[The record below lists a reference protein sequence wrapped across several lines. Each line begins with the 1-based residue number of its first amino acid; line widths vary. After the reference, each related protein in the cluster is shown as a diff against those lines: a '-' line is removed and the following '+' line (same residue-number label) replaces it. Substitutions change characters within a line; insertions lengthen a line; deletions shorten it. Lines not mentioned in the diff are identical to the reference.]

1 MSGICGIFNLD
12 GAPVSTA
19 EIESMTSM
27 LERRGPD
34 RTGLWREGP
43 VAMGHTLLTTTPE
56 LAIEPQPVRDAATG
70 CVITADVRL
79 DNRGE
84 LLSALGLA
92 DRHDVLGDAGLILAA
107 YLRWGDACVDHLLG
121 DFAFVI
127 WDPRERRLFCARDH
141 FGMRPFYY
149 HHAAGRFFMFASE
162 PRAILV
168 LPQVP
173 YRIDHGRVADALVS
187 GQEWIDFTSTFFE
200 EVCRLA
206 PAHALTV
213 PAAGMRSRKYWE
225 LHAEPLLRLPSDEAY
240 SEAFLEVFTAAV
252 RCRLRSAGPVGSMLS
267 GGMDSG
273 SVVAIASE
281 LLAAQGRG
289 PLPTFSAVGP
299 DPERC
304 VETRAIH
311 TSLTMPGLAPTL
323 VDHTRLD
330 ALALDLERLL
340 REIDEP
346 FDANMTALR
355 AVYLLANRHG
365 VKVLLDGAGGDVALG
380 HGDYLTWLLRR
391 GQLRSVYQE
400 QAGLWRFFSGGE
412 SPPAPRVWLAMLI
425 EAGRTFAPGFVRAAA
440 RSLRHERAVP
450 RALRNSL
457 LSPALARR
465 VDLAERLRRRAAHG
479 LAARTGDYRE
489 DRARM
494 VHCNMVAGRER
505 YDRTASALG
514 VEPRDPFM
522 DRRLMAFSLSL
533 PGDQLLRGGWRK
545 ILLRHAMADRLPN
558 DVRWR
563 SGKEHLGGDFTTSLM
578 ARYWRGEAWTR
589 FLEGLGDRG
598 LDAWIDR
605 RKMARLLPS
614 HVRADGSVDLASEG
628 GHMLYEAFVLDLWA
642 SAHAA
647 RPQVACSAKPACAQ

>member
-12 GAPVSTA
+12 GAPVGAT
-19 EIESMTSM
+19 EIESMTSL

-34 RTGLWREGP
+34 RTGHWREGP
-43 VAMGHTLLTTTPE
+43 VAMGHTLLATTPE

-79 DNRGE
+79 DNRDE
-84 LLSALGLA
+84 LLSTLGLA
-92 DRHDVLGDAGLILAA
+92 DRRGVLGDAGLILAA
-107 YLRWGDACVDHLLG
+107 YLRWGDTCVDRLLG
-121 DFAFVI
+121 DFAFAI
-127 WDPRERRLFCARDH
+127 WDPRDRRLFCARDH

-168 LPQVP
+168 LPRVP
-173 YRIDHGRVADALVS
+173 YRIDDGRVADALVS
-187 GQEWIDFTSTFFE
+187 GLEWIDFTSTFFE
-200 EVCRLA
+200 EVYRLA

-213 PAAGMRSRKYWE
+213 PAAGMRSRRYWE
-225 LHAEPLLRLPSDEAY
+225 LHAGPLLRLPSDEAY
-240 SEAFLEVFTAAV
+240 SEAFLEVFNEAV

-273 SVVAIASE
+273 SVVAIASD

-289 PLPTFSAVGP
+289 PLPTFSGVGP
-299 DPERC
+299 DPESC

-311 TSLTMPGLAPTL
+311 ASLTMAGLAPTL
-323 VDHTRLD
+323 VDYTQLD
-330 ALALDLERLL
+330 ELAPDLERLL

-346 FDANMTALR
+346 FDAQMTVLR
-355 AVYLLANRHG
+355 ALYLLANRQG
-365 VKVLLDGAGGDVALG
+365 VKVLLDGAGGDIALG
-380 HGDYLTWLLRR
+380 HGDYLTWLMRCGRLWR
-391 GQLRSVYQE
+391 VYRE

-412 SPPAPRVWLAMLI
+412 PPPAPRVWLAVLV
-425 EAGRTFAPGFVRAAA
+425 EAGRSFAPGFVRAAA
-440 RSLRHERAVP
+440 RSFRHGRAVP
-450 RALRNSL
+450 WALRNSL

-465 VDLAERLRRRAAHG
+465 VDLAERLQRLAAHG

-494 VHCNMVAGRER
+494 VHYNMVAGRER
-505 YDRTASALG
+505 YDRAASALG

-522 DRRLMAFSLSL
+522 DRRLMAFCLSL
-533 PGDQLLRGGWRK
+533 PGDQLLRGGWPK
-545 ILLRHAMADRLPN
+545 ILLRRALAGRLPD

-563 SGKEHLGGDFTTSLM
+563 SGKEHLGGDFTKSLM

-589 FLEGLGDRG
+589 FLRGLGDRG
-598 LDAWIDR
+598 LDAWIDH

-614 HVRADGSVDLASEG
+614 HARADGGVDLASDG
-628 GHMLYEAFVLDLWA
+628 GHMLYEAFVLDVWA

-647 RPQVACSAKPACAQ
+647 RPQLACSAKPACAQ